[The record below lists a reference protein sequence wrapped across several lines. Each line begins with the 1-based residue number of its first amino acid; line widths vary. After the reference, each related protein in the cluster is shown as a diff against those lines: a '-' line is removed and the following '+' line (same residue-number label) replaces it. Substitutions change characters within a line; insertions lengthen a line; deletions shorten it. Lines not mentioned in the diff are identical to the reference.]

1 MSTFLS
7 YAVPGIPFGCT
18 YAIVAMGLVLTYRT
32 TGVFNFAF
40 GSQAFVSAFTYTV
53 LVERGVPVWP
63 AFGLAVVVLAP
74 ALGWVLDRFLFR
86 RIAPTNV
93 TAKLVSAVAV
103 FVALPELVSL
113 IFGSAT
119 RFSPPTLFLTPSRVY
134 FHVFS
139 TPINGLEFETVIVTA
154 AVVVVVNAVLRSSRL
169 GLTIRAAVESPRLLQ
184 LEGVRSDRVLSVTWM
199 GSSLMA
205 GLAGVL
211 LAPQYPTLQFNDYS
225 ILLVAALAAAALG
238 NLADVPLALLG
249 GILLGVVEGLG
260 SGYFPSSSVWHT
272 GLLPAIP
279 FLLLAVL
286 LVGRGRLRS
295 LEDSED
301 PLSGCDPPPPVPIT
315 ATRGPELDRA
325 IKLGG
330 RTLVAAAIV
339 SVLTWVPGNWAF
351 TLTTG
356 LVYSI
361 IFLSITLITGMGGE
375 VSLCQATFAGV
386 GAFIAAQLAVHHG
399 VPILLGSVIGALG
412 ALVVGALG
420 ALPALRL
427 RGLPLALLTLA
438 LALLADNAVFPYSW
452 AGGPANGLDVPRPQI
467 GSVSLG
473 TASSKGFF
481 VLALLVLVA
490 CVIGVKRVQRATV
503 GRYLDA
509 LRASP
514 LGAESVGINP
524 SAAKVLVFAL
534 SAGVAGLGGALYG
547 SLQQSITPADF
558 NYQFSLVFVVV
569 VVTTGVRTVEGA
581 IQAGVGFV
589 VVEQLLSYLPG
600 RWGSGGLAIVLF
612 AFAAL
617 TYAAHPEGV
626 VEFQKRV
633 WTERAERWLRRGD
646 PSSPEM
652 AMAAVASGGA
662 RAEREELG
670 G

>member
-7 YAVPGIPFGCT
+7 YAVPGVPFGCT

-53 LVERGVPVWP
+53 LIEQGVPVWP
-63 AFGLAVVVLAP
+63 AFALAVVILAP

-86 RIAPTNV
+86 RIPPTNA
-93 TAKLVSAVAV
+93 TAKMVSAVAV
-103 FVALPELVSL
+103 FVALPELVTL

-119 RFSPPTLFLTPSRVY
+119 RFAPPPLFLDANRVY
-134 FHVFS
+134 LHVFS
-139 TPINGLEFETVIVTA
+139 TPINGLELETVIVTA
-154 AVVVVVNAVLRSSRL
+154 VLLVGVSAILRASRL

-184 LEGVRSDRVLSVTWM
+184 LEGVRSDRVLSAAWM

-211 LAPQYPTLQFNDYS
+211 LAPQYPTLQFNDYA

-238 NLADVPLALLG
+238 NLADVRLALVG
-249 GILLGVVEGLG
+249 GILLGVAEGLG

-279 FLLLAVL
+279 FLVLAVL
-286 LVGRGRLRS
+286 LIGRGSLRS

-301 PLSGCDPPPPVPIT
+301 PLSGCDPPPPVPI
-315 ATRGPELDRA
+315 AVSRGPEFDRM

-330 RTLVAAAIV
+330 RALAGAAVI

-351 TLTTG
+351 TLTLG

-361 IFLSITLITGMGGE
+361 IFLSITLVTGMGGQL
-375 VSLCQATFAGV
+375 SLCQATFAGV
-386 GAFIAAQLAVHHG
+386 GAFTAAQLAIHHG
-399 VPILLGSVIGALG
+399 VPILLGAVLG
-412 ALVVGALG
+412 ALAAMAVGALG

-427 RGLPLALLTLA
+427 RGLPLALLTLS

-452 AGGPANGLDVPRPQI
+452 AGGPATGLDVPRPQI
-467 GSVSLG
+467 GSVSLA
-473 TASSKGFF
+473 TTSSKGFF
-481 VLALLVLVA
+481 VLALVVLVA
-490 CVIGVKRVQRATV
+490 CGLVVKLLQRATV
-503 GRYLDA
+503 GLYLDA
-509 LRASP
+509 LRASS

-524 SAAKVLVFAL
+524 SAARVFIFAL
-534 SAGVAGLGGALYG
+534 SAGLAGLGGALFG
-547 SLQQSITPADF
+547 SLQQSISPANF

-581 IQAGVGFV
+581 IQAGVGLV

-633 WTERAERWLRRGD
+633 WTERAERWLGLGGRGD
-646 PSSPEM
+646 TAV
-652 AMAAVASGGA
+652 AMATVPASVGPS
-662 RAEREELG
+662 ERDG
-670 G
+670 PDA

>member
-53 LVERGVPVWP
+53 LIGEGIPTWL
-63 AFGLAVVVLAP
+63 AFVIAVVVLAP

-86 RIAPTNV
+86 RIAATNT

-103 FVALPELVSL
+103 FVALPQIVLL
-113 IFGSAT
+113 MFGSAT
-119 RFSPPTLFLTPSRVY
+119 RFSPPPLFLDAGRVY
-134 FHVFS
+134 LHLFS
-139 TPINGLEFETVIVTA
+139 TPINGLELETVIMTA
-154 AVVVVVNAVLRSSRL
+154 ALVLVVSAVLGASRF
-169 GLTIRAAVESPRLLQ
+169 GLTVRAAVESPRLLQ
-184 LEGVRSDRVLSVTWM
+184 LEGVRSDRVLSAAWM

-211 LAPQYPTLQFNDYS
+211 LVPQYPTLQFNNYA

-238 NLADVPLALLG
+238 NLADVQLALLG
-249 GILLGVVEGLG
+249 GILLGVVEGLA
-260 SGYFPSSSVWHT
+260 SGYFSTSSVWHT

-279 FLLLAVL
+279 FLLLAIL
-286 LVGRGRLRS
+286 LVTRGRLRA
-295 LEDSED
+295 LEDTED
-301 PLSGCDPPPPVPIT
+301 PLAGSDPPPPVPI
-315 ATRGPELDRA
+315 AVTRSGELDRV

-330 RTLVAAAIV
+330 RALAVAAVV

-351 TLTTG
+351 TLTAG
-356 LVYSI
+356 VVYSI
-361 IFLSITLITGMGGE
+361 IFLSITLVTGMSGQ
-375 VSLCQATFAGV
+375 VSLCQATFAGI
-386 GAFIAAQLAVHHG
+386 GAFVAAQLAVHHG
-399 VPILLGSVIGALG
+399 VPILLGAVIGALG
-412 ALVVGALG
+412 AMVVGALG

-452 AGGPANGLDVPRPQI
+452 AGGPASGLNVPRPQI
-467 GSVSLG
+467 GSINLA
-473 TASSKGFF
+473 TTSSKGFF
-481 VLALLVLVA
+481 VLALLVLIA
-490 CVIGVKRVQRATV
+490 CVIGVKVVQRATV

-524 SAAKVLVFAL
+524 SAARVFVFAL
-534 SAGVAGLGGALYG
+534 SAGLAGLGGALYA
-547 SLQQSITPADF
+547 SLQQSINPADF

-581 IQAGVGFV
+581 IQAGVSFV

-617 TYAAHPEGV
+617 TYARHPEGV
-626 VEFQKRV
+626 VEFQKRL
-633 WTERAERWLRRGD
+633 WTERAERWLGLGGRSDRIV
-646 PSSPEM
+646 EM
-652 AMAAVASGGA
+652 ATASTGTDRDGPVA
-662 RAEREELG
+662 
-670 G
+670 

>member
-7 YAVPGIPFGCT
+7 YAVPGVPFGCT

-40 GSQAFVSAFTYTV
+40 GAQAFVSAFVYTV
-53 LVERGVPVWP
+53 LVGCGFPVWS
-63 AFGLAVVVLAP
+63 AFVLAVVALAP
-74 ALGWVLDRFLFR
+74 ALGWILDRCLFR
-86 RIAPTNV
+86 RIAPTNT

-103 FVALPELVSL
+103 FVALPELVTL

-119 RFSPPTLFLTPSRVY
+119 RFSPPTLFLNASRVY

-139 TPINGLEFETVIVTA
+139 TPISGLEFETVIVTVA
-154 AVVVVVNAVLRSSRL
+154 AVVVVNVVLHSSRL
-169 GLTIRAAVESPRLLQ
+169 GLTVRAAVESPRLLQ
-184 LEGVRSDRVLSVTWM
+184 LEGVRSDRVLSATWM

-211 LAPQYPTLQFNDYS
+211 LAPQYPTLQFNDYA

-238 NLADVPLALLG
+238 NLANVPLALVG
-249 GILLGVVEGLG
+249 GVLLGVAEGLG
-260 SGYFPSSSVWHT
+260 SGYFPSSSVWQT

-279 FLLLAVL
+279 FLMLAVL
-286 LVGRGRLRS
+286 LVGRGRMRG
-295 LEDSED
+295 LEDADD
-301 PLSGCDPPPPVPIT
+301 PLSVCDPPPPVPIT
-315 ATRGPELDRA
+315 VSRAPELDRV
-325 IKLGG
+325 IKVGG
-330 RTLVAAAIV
+330 RALAVVAVV

-351 TLTTG
+351 TLTSG

-361 IFLSITLITGMGGE
+361 IFLSITLITGLGGE
-375 VSLCQATFAGV
+375 LSLCQATFAGV
-386 GAFIAAQLAVHHG
+386 GAFIAGQLAVHHG
-399 VPILLGSVIGALG
+399 VPILLGAVIGALG

-420 ALPALRL
+420 AFPALRL

-452 AGGPANGLDVPRPQI
+452 AGGPATGLAVPRPQI
-467 GSVSLG
+467 GSVSLA
-473 TASSKGFF
+473 TTSSKGFF

-490 CVIGVKRVQRATV
+490 CAIGVKVVQRATV

-514 LGAESVGINP
+514 LGAESTGINP
-524 SAAKVLVFAL
+524 NAAKVFIFAL

-569 VVTTGVRTVEGA
+569 VVTTGVRTTEGA

-589 VVEQLLSYLPG
+589 VIQQLLSYLPG
-600 RWGSGGLAIVLF
+600 RWGSGGLAVVLF
-612 AFAAL
+612 ALAAL

-626 VEFQKRV
+626 VEYQKRL
-633 WTERAERWLRRGD
+633 WTERAEHWLRRGRRTL
-646 PSSPEM
+646 P
-652 AMAAVASGGA
+652 AMALAGGSPA
-662 RAEREELG
+662 DGSAEDDLRRD
-670 G
+670 

>member
-40 GSQAFVSAFTYTV
+40 GAQAFVSAFTYTV
-53 LVERGVPVWP
+53 LVGRGVPVWP
-63 AFGLAVVVLAP
+63 AFVVSVVVLAP
-74 ALGWVLDRFLFR
+74 VLGWVLDRFLFR
-86 RIAPTNV
+86 RIAPTNT

-103 FVALPELVSL
+103 FVALPELVTL

-119 RFSPPTLFLTPSRVY
+119 RFSPPALFLNPSLVY
-134 FHVFS
+134 FHLFS
-139 TPINGLEFETVIVTA
+139 TPINGLEYETVIVTA
-154 AVVVVVNAVLRSSRL
+154 AVVVVVNAVLRSRL

-184 LEGVRSDRVLSVTWM
+184 LEGVRSDRVLSATWM

-211 LAPQYPTLQFNDYS
+211 LAPQYPTLQFNDYAV
-225 ILLVAALAAAALG
+225 LLVAALAAAALG
-238 NLADVPLALLG
+238 NLANVPLALVG

-286 LVGRGRLRS
+286 LVARGRLRG
-295 LEDSED
+295 LEVSED
-301 PLSGCDPPPPVPIT
+301 PLAGCDPPPPMPIT
-315 ATRGPELDRA
+315 ATRGPELDRV

-330 RTLVAAAIV
+330 RALAVGAVV

-356 LVYSI
+356 VVYSI

-399 VPILLGSVIGALG
+399 VPILLGAVIGALG

-452 AGGPANGLDVPRPQI
+452 AGGPATGLDVPRPQI
-467 GSVSLG
+467 GSVNLA
-473 TASSKGFF
+473 TTSSKGFF

-490 CVIGVKRVQRATV
+490 CAIGVKLVQRATV

-514 LGAESVGINP
+514 IGAESVGINP
-524 SAAKVLVFAL
+524 SAAKVFVFAL
-534 SAGVAGLGGALYG
+534 SAGLAGLGGALYA

-558 NYQFSLVFVVV
+558 NYQFSLIFVVV

-581 IQAGVGFV
+581 IQAGIGFV
-589 VVEQLLSYLPG
+589 VVQQLLSYLPG
-600 RWGSGGLAIVLF
+600 RWGSGGLAIVFF

-626 VEFQKRV
+626 VEYEKRV
-633 WTERAERWLRRGD
+633 WTERVERWLRRSG
-646 PSSPEM
+646 PSAGAM
-652 AMAAVASGGA
+652 AMAGAASADGPAGA
-662 RAEREELG
+662 GDRRG
-670 G
+670 

>member
-40 GSQAFVSAFTYTV
+40 GAQAFVSAFTYTV
-53 LVERGVPVWP
+53 LVGRGVPVWP
-63 AFGLAVVVLAP
+63 AFVVSVVVLAP
-74 ALGWVLDRFLFR
+74 VLGWVLDRFLFR
-86 RIAPTNV
+86 RIAPTNT

-103 FVALPELVSL
+103 FVALPELVTL

-119 RFSPPTLFLTPSRVY
+119 RFSPPTLFLNPSLVY
-134 FHVFS
+134 FHLFS
-139 TPINGLEFETVIVTA
+139 TPINGLEYETVIVTA
-154 AVVVVVNAVLRSSRL
+154 AVVVVVNAVLRSRL

-184 LEGVRSDRVLSVTWM
+184 LEGVRSDRVLSATWM

-211 LAPQYPTLQFNDYS
+211 LAPQYPTLQFNDYAV
-225 ILLVAALAAAALG
+225 LLVAALVAAALG
-238 NLADVPLALLG
+238 NLANVPLALVG

-286 LVGRGRLRS
+286 LVARGRLRG
-295 LEDSED
+295 LEVSED
-301 PLSGCDPPPPVPIT
+301 PLAGCDPPPPMPIT
-315 ATRGPELDRA
+315 ATRGPELDRV

-330 RTLVAAAIV
+330 RALAVGAVV

-399 VPILLGSVIGALG
+399 VPILLGAVIGALG

-452 AGGPANGLDVPRPQI
+452 AGGPATGLDVPRPQI
-467 GSVSLG
+467 GSVNLA
-473 TASSKGFF
+473 TTSSKGFF
-481 VLALLVLVA
+481 VLVLLVLVA
-490 CVIGVKRVQRATV
+490 CAIGVKLVQRATV

-514 LGAESVGINP
+514 IGAESVGINP
-524 SAAKVLVFAL
+524 SAAKVFVFAL
-534 SAGVAGLGGALYG
+534 SAGLAGLGGALYA

-558 NYQFSLVFVVV
+558 NYQFSLIFVVV

-581 IQAGVGFV
+581 IQAGIGFV
-589 VVEQLLSYLPG
+589 VVQQLLSYLPG
-600 RWGSGGLAIVLF
+600 RWGSGGLAIVFF
-612 AFAAL
+612 ALAAL
-617 TYAAHPEGV
+617 TYAGHPEGV
-626 VEFQKRV
+626 VEYEKRV
-633 WTERAERWLRRGD
+633 WTERFERWLRRGG
-646 PSSPEM
+646 SSPGAM
-652 AMAAVASGGA
+652 AMAGAASA
-662 RAEREELG
+662 DRPAEAGDRRG
-670 G
+670 

>member
-1 MSTFLS
+1 
-7 YAVPGIPFGCT
+7 
-18 YAIVAMGLVLTYRT
+18 MGLVLTYRT

-40 GSQAFVSAFTYTV
+40 GAQAFVSAFTYTV
-53 LVERGVPVWP
+53 LVGRGVPVWP
-63 AFGLAVVVLAP
+63 AFVVSVVVLAP
-74 ALGWVLDRFLFR
+74 VLGWVLDRFLFR
-86 RIAPTNV
+86 RIAPTNT

-103 FVALPELVSL
+103 FVALPELVTL

-119 RFSPPTLFLTPSRVY
+119 RFSPPTLFLNPSLVY
-134 FHVFS
+134 FHLFS
-139 TPINGLEFETVIVTA
+139 TPINGLEYETVIVTA
-154 AVVVVVNAVLRSSRL
+154 AVVVVVNAVLRSRL

-184 LEGVRSDRVLSVTWM
+184 LEGVRSDRVLSATWM

-211 LAPQYPTLQFNDYS
+211 LAPQYPTLQFNDYAV
-225 ILLVAALAAAALG
+225 LLVAALAAAALG
-238 NLADVPLALLG
+238 NLANVPLALVG

-286 LVGRGRLRS
+286 LVARGRLRG
-295 LEDSED
+295 LEVSED
-301 PLSGCDPPPPVPIT
+301 PLAGCDPPPPMPIT
-315 ATRGPELDRA
+315 ATRGPELDRV

-330 RTLVAAAIV
+330 RALAVGAVV

-399 VPILLGSVIGALG
+399 VPILLGAVIGALG

-452 AGGPANGLDVPRPQI
+452 AGGPATGLDVPRPQI
-467 GSVSLG
+467 GSVNLA
-473 TASSKGFF
+473 TTSSKGFF

-490 CVIGVKRVQRATV
+490 CAIGVKLVQRATV

-514 LGAESVGINP
+514 IGAESVGINP
-524 SAAKVLVFAL
+524 SAAKVFVFAL
-534 SAGVAGLGGALYG
+534 SAGLAGLGGALYA
-547 SLQQSITPADF
+547 SLQQSITPVDF
-558 NYQFSLVFVVV
+558 NYQFSLIFVVV

-581 IQAGVGFV
+581 IQAGIAFV
-589 VVEQLLSYLPG
+589 VVQQLLSYLPG
-600 RWGSGGLAIVLF
+600 RWGSGGLAIVFF
-612 AFAAL
+612 ALAAL
-617 TYAAHPEGV
+617 TYAGHPEGV
-626 VEFQKRV
+626 VEYEKRV
-633 WTERAERWLRRGD
+633 WTERFERWLRRGG
-646 PSSPEM
+646 SSPGAM
-652 AMAAVASGGA
+652 AMAEAGDRRG
-662 RAEREELG
+662 
-670 G
+670 

>member
-1 MSTFLS
+1 
-7 YAVPGIPFGCT
+7 
-18 YAIVAMGLVLTYRT
+18 MGLVLTYRT

-40 GSQAFVSAFTYTV
+40 GAQAFVSAFVYTV
-53 LVERGVPVWP
+53 LVERGFPVGS
-63 AFGLAVVVLAP
+63 AFVVAVVVLAP

-86 RIAPTNV
+86 RIAPTNT

-119 RFSPPTLFLTPSRVY
+119 RFSPPTLFFNPSRVY
-134 FHVFS
+134 LHVFS
-139 TPINGLEFETVIVTA
+139 TPINGLELETVIVTA
-154 AVVVVVNAVLRSSRL
+154 VVVVAVSAVLRSSRL

-199 GSSLMA
+199 ASSLLA

-211 LAPQYPTLQFNDYS
+211 LAPQYPTLQFNDYAV
-225 ILLVAALAAAALG
+225 LLVAALAAAAVG
-238 NLADVPLALLG
+238 NLADVPLALVG
-249 GILLGVVEGLG
+249 GILLGVVEGLA
-260 SGYFPSSSVWHT
+260 SGYFAPSSVWHT

-279 FLLLAVL
+279 FLLLAAL
-286 LVGRGRLRS
+286 LVARGRLRA
-295 LEDSED
+295 LEDADD
-301 PLSGCDPPPPVPIT
+301 PLSGCDPPPPMPIT
-315 ATRGPELDRA
+315 ATRGPELDRV
-325 IKLGG
+325 IKFGG
-330 RTLVAAAIV
+330 RALGVVAVV

-351 TLTTG
+351 TLTSG

-361 IFLSITLITGMGGE
+361 IFLSITLVTGMGGE

-399 VPILLGSVIGALG
+399 VPILIGAVIGALG

-438 LALLADNAVFPYSW
+438 LALLADNAIFPYSW
-452 AGGPANGLDVPRPQI
+452 AGGPATGLDVPRPQI

-473 TASSKGFF
+473 TTSSKGFF

-490 CVIGVKRVQRATV
+490 CGIGVKLIQRATV

-534 SAGVAGLGGALYG
+534 SAGLAGLGGALFA

-558 NYQFSLVFVVV
+558 NFQFSLIFVVV

-589 VVEQLLSYLPG
+589 VVQQLLSYLPG
-600 RWGSGGLAIVLF
+600 RWGSGGLAIVFF

-617 TYAAHPEGV
+617 TYASHPEGV
-626 VEFQKRV
+626 VEYEKRV
-633 WTERAERWLRRGD
+633 LTERAEHWLRRGG
-646 PSSPEM
+646 PSPSEM
-652 AMAAVASGGA
+652 AMAAVASADGA
-662 RAEREELG
+662 AGEDDHHG
-670 G
+670 

>member
-40 GSQAFVSAFTYTV
+40 GAQAFVSAFTYTV
-53 LVERGVPVWP
+53 LVGRGVPVWP
-63 AFGLAVVVLAP
+63 AFVVSVVVLAP
-74 ALGWVLDRFLFR
+74 VLGWVLDRFLFR
-86 RIAPTNV
+86 RIAPTNT

-103 FVALPELVSL
+103 FVALPELVTL

-119 RFSPPTLFLTPSRVY
+119 RFSPPTLFLNPSLVY
-134 FHVFS
+134 FHLFS
-139 TPINGLEFETVIVTA
+139 TPINGLEYETVIVTA
-154 AVVVVVNAVLRSSRL
+154 AVVVVVNAVLRSRL

-184 LEGVRSDRVLSVTWM
+184 LEGVRSDRVLSATWM

-211 LAPQYPTLQFNDYS
+211 LAPQYPTLQFNDYAV
-225 ILLVAALAAAALG
+225 LLVAALAAAALG
-238 NLADVPLALLG
+238 NLANVPLALVG

-286 LVGRGRLRS
+286 LVARGRLRG
-295 LEDSED
+295 LEVSED
-301 PLSGCDPPPPVPIT
+301 PLAGCDPPPPMPIT
-315 ATRGPELDRA
+315 ATRGPELDRM

-330 RTLVAAAIV
+330 RALAVGAVV

-399 VPILLGSVIGALG
+399 VPILLGAVIGALG

-452 AGGPANGLDVPRPQI
+452 AGGPTTGLDVPRPQI
-467 GSVSLG
+467 GSVNLA
-473 TASSKGFF
+473 TTSSKGFF

-490 CVIGVKRVQRATV
+490 CAIGVKLVQRATV

-514 LGAESVGINP
+514 IGAESVGINP
-524 SAAKVLVFAL
+524 SAAKVFVFAL
-534 SAGVAGLGGALYG
+534 SAGLAGLGGALYA

-558 NYQFSLVFVVV
+558 NYQFSLIFVVV

-581 IQAGVGFV
+581 IQAGIGFV
-589 VVEQLLSYLPG
+589 VVQQLLSYLPG
-600 RWGSGGLAIVLF
+600 RWGSGGLAIVFF
-612 AFAAL
+612 ALAAL
-617 TYAAHPEGV
+617 TYAGHPEGV
-626 VEFQKRV
+626 VEYEKRV
-633 WTERAERWLRRGD
+633 WTERFERWLRRGG
-646 PSSPEM
+646 SSPGAM
-652 AMAAVASGGA
+652 AMAEAGDRRG
-662 RAEREELG
+662 
-670 G
+670 

>member
-40 GSQAFVSAFTYTV
+40 GAQAFVSAFTYTV
-53 LVERGVPVWP
+53 LVGRGVPVWP
-63 AFGLAVVVLAP
+63 AFVVSVVVLAP
-74 ALGWVLDRFLFR
+74 VLGWVLDRFLFR
-86 RIAPTNV
+86 RIAPTNT

-103 FVALPELVSL
+103 FVALPELVTL

-119 RFSPPTLFLTPSRVY
+119 RFSPPTLFLNPSLVY
-134 FHVFS
+134 FHLFS
-139 TPINGLEFETVIVTA
+139 TPINGLEYETVIVTA
-154 AVVVVVNAVLRSSRL
+154 AVVVVVNAVLRSRL

-184 LEGVRSDRVLSVTWM
+184 LEGVRSDRVLSATWM

-211 LAPQYPTLQFNDYS
+211 LAPQYPTLQFNDYAV
-225 ILLVAALAAAALG
+225 LLVAALAAAALG
-238 NLADVPLALLG
+238 NLANVPLALVG

-286 LVGRGRLRS
+286 LVARGRLRG
-295 LEDSED
+295 LEVSED
-301 PLSGCDPPPPVPIT
+301 PLAGCDPPPPMPIT
-315 ATRGPELDRA
+315 ATRGPELDRV

-330 RTLVAAAIV
+330 RALAVGAVV

-386 GAFIAAQLAVHHG
+386 GAFIAAQLAVHRG
-399 VPILLGSVIGALG
+399 VPILLGAVIGALG

-452 AGGPANGLDVPRPQI
+452 AGGPATGLDVPRPQI
-467 GSVSLG
+467 GSVNLA
-473 TASSKGFF
+473 TTSSKGFF

-490 CVIGVKRVQRATV
+490 CAIGVKLVQRATV

-514 LGAESVGINP
+514 IGAESVGINP
-524 SAAKVLVFAL
+524 SAAKVFVFAL
-534 SAGVAGLGGALYG
+534 SAGLAGLGGALYA

-558 NYQFSLVFVVV
+558 NYQFSLIFVVV
-569 VVTTGVRTVEGA
+569 VVTTGVQTVEGA
-581 IQAGVGFV
+581 IQAGIGFV
-589 VVEQLLSYLPG
+589 VVQQLLSYLPG
-600 RWGSGGLAIVLF
+600 RWGSGGLAIVFF

-617 TYAAHPEGV
+617 TYAGHPEGV
-626 VEFQKRV
+626 VEYEKRV
-633 WTERAERWLRRGD
+633 WTERFERWLRRGG
-646 PSSPEM
+646 SSPGAM
-652 AMAAVASGGA
+652 AMAGAVSADGPSGA
-662 RAEREELG
+662 RDRLG
-670 G
+670 

>member
-40 GSQAFVSAFTYTV
+40 GAQAFVSAFTYTV
-53 LVERGVPVWP
+53 LVGRGVPVWP
-63 AFGLAVVVLAP
+63 AFVVSVVVLAP
-74 ALGWVLDRFLFR
+74 VLGWVLDRFLFR
-86 RIAPTNV
+86 RIAPTNT

-103 FVALPELVSL
+103 FVALPELVTL

-119 RFSPPTLFLTPSRVY
+119 RFSPPTLFLNPSLVY
-134 FHVFS
+134 FHLFS
-139 TPINGLEFETVIVTA
+139 TPINGLEYETVIVTA
-154 AVVVVVNAVLRSSRL
+154 AVVVVVNAVLRSRL

-184 LEGVRSDRVLSVTWM
+184 LEGVRSDRVLSATWM

-211 LAPQYPTLQFNDYS
+211 LAPQYPTLQFNDYAV
-225 ILLVAALAAAALG
+225 LLVAALAAAALG
-238 NLADVPLALLG
+238 NLANVPLALVG

-286 LVGRGRLRS
+286 LVARGRLRG
-295 LEDSED
+295 LEVSED
-301 PLSGCDPPPPVPIT
+301 PLAGCDPPPPMPIT
-315 ATRGPELDRA
+315 ATRGPELDRV

-330 RTLVAAAIV
+330 RALAVGAVV

-356 LVYSI
+356 VVYSI

-399 VPILLGSVIGALG
+399 VPILLGAVIGALG

-452 AGGPANGLDVPRPQI
+452 AGGPATGLDVPRPQI
-467 GSVSLG
+467 GSVNLA
-473 TASSKGFF
+473 TTSSKGFF

-490 CVIGVKRVQRATV
+490 CAIGVKLVQRATV

-514 LGAESVGINP
+514 IGAESVGINP
-524 SAAKVLVFAL
+524 SAAKVFVFAL
-534 SAGVAGLGGALYG
+534 SAGLAGLGGALYA
-547 SLQQSITPADF
+547 SLQQSITPVDF
-558 NYQFSLVFVVV
+558 NYQFSLIFVVV

-581 IQAGVGFV
+581 IQAGIGFV
-589 VVEQLLSYLPG
+589 VVQQLLSYLPG
-600 RWGSGGLAIVLF
+600 RWGSGGLAIVFF

-626 VEFQKRV
+626 VEYEKRV
-633 WTERAERWLRRGD
+633 WTERVERWLRRSG
-646 PSSPEM
+646 PSAGAM
-652 AMAAVASGGA
+652 AMAGAASADGPAGA
-662 RAEREELG
+662 GDRRG
-670 G
+670 

>member
-7 YAVPGIPFGCT
+7 YAVPGVPFGCT

-32 TGVFNFAF
+32 TGVFNLAF
-40 GSQAFVSAFTYTV
+40 GAQAFVSAFVFTV
-53 LVERGVPVWP
+53 LTEHGFAVWP
-63 AFGLAVVVLAP
+63 AFLLSVVVLAP

-86 RIAPTNV
+86 RIAPSNT

-103 FVALPELVSL
+103 FVALPELVIL

-119 RFSPPTLFLTPSRVY
+119 RFAPPTLFLDPSRVY

-154 AVVVVVNAVLRSSRL
+154 ALVVVVSTLLRSSRL
-169 GLTIRAAVESPRLLQ
+169 GLTIRAAVESPRLLE
-184 LEGVRSDRVLSVTWM
+184 LEGVRSDRVLSATWM

-205 GLAGVL
+205 GVAGVL
-211 LAPQYPTLQFNDYS
+211 LAPQYPTLQFNDYA

-238 NLADVPLALLG
+238 NLSGVRLALLG

-286 LVGRGRLRS
+286 LVTRGRLRS
-295 LEDSED
+295 LEDSLD
-301 PLSGCDPPPPVPIT
+301 PLAGCDPPPPVPI
-315 ATRGPELDRA
+315 AVSRGPELDRV
-325 IKLGG
+325 IRLGG
-330 RTLVAAAIV
+330 RALAVAAVA

-351 TLTTG
+351 TLTSG

-375 VSLCQATFAGV
+375 LSLCQATFAGV

-399 VPILLGSVIGALG
+399 VPILLGALLGAVG

-438 LALLADNAVFPYSW
+438 LALLADDAVFPYSW
-452 AGGPANGLDVPRPQI
+452 AGGPATGLNVPRPQV
-467 GSVSLG
+467 GSISLA
-473 TASSKGFF
+473 TTSSKGFF
-481 VLALLVLVA
+481 VLALVVLIVCSA
-490 CVIGVKRVQRATV
+490 GVKVVQRATV

-524 SAAKVLVFAL
+524 SAAKVAVFAL
-534 SAGVAGLGGALYG
+534 SAGMAGLGGALYG

-558 NYQFSLVFVVV
+558 NFQFSLVFVVV

-600 RWGSGGLAIVLF
+600 RWGSGGLAILLF

-617 TYAAHPEGV
+617 MYAAHPEGV

-633 WTERAERWLRRGD
+633 WTERAERWLRRGR
-646 PSSPEM
+646 PLPPEM
-652 AMAAVASGGA
+652 AMAEAGPVGASVEP
-662 RAEREELG
+662 ERLG

>member
-7 YAVPGIPFGCT
+7 YAVPGVPFGCT

-40 GSQAFVSAFTYTV
+40 GAQAFVSAFTYTV
-53 LVERGVPVWP
+53 LVGRGVGVWP
-63 AFGLAVVVLAP
+63 AFVLSVVVLAP

-86 RIAPTNV
+86 RIAPTNT

-103 FVALPELVSL
+103 FVALPELVTL

-119 RFSPPTLFLTPSRVY
+119 RFSPPTLFMNPSVVY
-134 FHVFS
+134 FHLFS
-139 TPINGLEFETVIVTA
+139 TPINGLEFETVIVTVMA
-154 AVVVVVNAVLRSSRL
+154 VVVVNAVLHSRVL

-184 LEGVRSDRVLSVTWM
+184 LEGVRSDRVLSATWM

-211 LAPQYPTLQFNDYS
+211 LAPQYPTLQFNDYAV
-225 ILLVAALAAAALG
+225 LLVAALAAAALG
-238 NLADVPLALLG
+238 NLANVPLALVG
-249 GILLGVVEGLG
+249 GIALGVVEGLG

-286 LVGRGRLRS
+286 LVARGRLRG
-295 LEDSED
+295 LEVSDD
-301 PLSGCDPPPPVPIT
+301 PLSGVDPPPPMPIT
-315 ATRGPELDRA
+315 ATRGPELDRV

-330 RTLVAAAIV
+330 RALAVGAVA

-361 IFLSITLITGMGGE
+361 IFLSITLVTGMGGE

-399 VPILLGSVIGALG
+399 VPILLGAVIGALG
-412 ALVVGALG
+412 ALGVGALG

-452 AGGPANGLDVPRPQI
+452 AGGPATGLEVPRPQI
-467 GSVSLG
+467 GSVNLA
-473 TASSKGFF
+473 TTSSKGFF
-481 VLALLVLVA
+481 VLALVVLIVCA
-490 CVIGVKRVQRATV
+490 IGVKLVQRATV

-514 LGAESVGINP
+514 IGAESVGINP
-524 SAAKVLVFAL
+524 SAAKVFVFAL
-534 SAGVAGLGGALYG
+534 SAGLAGLGGALYA

-558 NYQFSLVFVVV
+558 NYQFSLIFVVV

-589 VVEQLLSYLPG
+589 VVQQLLSYLPG
-600 RWGSGGLAIVLF
+600 RWGSGGLAVVFF

-626 VEFQKRV
+626 VEYEKRV
-633 WTERAERWLRRGD
+633 LTQRFERRLNRGGPSSGEIALAATTSADRSSEAGDRRG
-646 PSSPEM
+646 
-652 AMAAVASGGA
+652 
-662 RAEREELG
+662 
-670 G
+670 